1 MPLDPDKLEL
11 KFDGCPFGVSARRIH
26 EHMTLA
32 QINPFARSVASVQS
46 PRDAAG
52 LIDLV
57 RFDSAATFSLTGA
70 TIAGLDDAVHGAAA
84 FGDGLAA
91 ARQGAAQAAVRAFV
105 AEVAA
110 AAKQHA
116 GRRAARNVPARFL
129 PPTGAS
135 DPFGL
140 PLLRSR
146 LCEHLAT
153 QARAK
158 AGAAQWLATLRN
170 LAQKGL
176 RDEELQR
183 SGLIAFLQARGADAP
198 PLTAKDLAQAVDFS
212 ALRVSVIASITEAR
226 TQLRFEPA
234 SDRPVAKIKGEA
246 RPQAGQRR
254 RLQLFDRVLGYR
266 IEELEHA
273 ALWGRDRHWQAVSFN
288 GRVLR
293 QRLTR
298 RAIFDTPAGAIARA
312 QEHAREVMPKLL
324 ASERW
329 VDWSWSGGEEYRE
342 WLITLPLFP
351 ASFLSSHFDARN
363 VLAHVRCDL
372 REGAD
377 GERVLMLHE
386 LQSDWMQ
393 SARRGLREQ
402 ENGADGRY
410 PFLREWPALTLK
422 LMLLHAAGL
431 GVDAIGWTRGAHQAH
446 RYRGRGAQGLK
457 ELYDRTLPRRDPGA
471 GVPGLGMTR

>member
-1 MPLDPDKLEL
+1 MPLAPEKLEL

-32 QINPFARSVASVQS
+32 QINPFARSLASVQS
-46 PRDAAG
+46 PRDAAE

-70 TIAGLDDAVHGAAA
+70 TLAGLDDAVHDAAPA
-84 FGDGLAA
+84 DQLAA
-91 ARQGAAQAAVRAFV
+91 SRQGAAQPAVRAF
-105 AEVAA
+105 AARVAA
-110 AAKQHA
+110 AVKQHA

-129 PPTGAS
+129 PPAAAGE
-135 DPFGL
+135 PFGV
-140 PLLRSR
+140 PMLRSR

-198 PLTAKDLAQAVDFS
+198 PLTGTDLAQAADFS
-212 ALRVSVIASITEAR
+212 VLRVSVIASITEAR

-246 RPQAGQRR
+246 RPQAGQKR

-273 ALWGRDRHWQAVSFN
+273 ALWGRDRHWQAVSFD

-298 RAIFDTPAGAIARA
+298 RAIFDTPAGAISRA

-329 VDWSWSGGEEYRE
+329 VDWSWSGGEDYRE

-351 ASFLSSHFDARN
+351 ATCLSSH
-363 VLAHVRCDL
+363 V
-372 REGAD
+372 
-377 GERVLMLHE
+377 
-386 LQSDWMQ
+386 
-393 SARRGLREQ
+393 
-402 ENGADGRY
+402 
-410 PFLREWPALTLK
+410 
-422 LMLLHAAGL
+422 
-431 GVDAIGWTRGAHQAH
+431 
-446 RYRGRGAQGLK
+446 
-457 ELYDRTLPRRDPGA
+457 
-471 GVPGLGMTR
+471 